1 MSLNRICDWC
11 HKPILT
17 GQIYYTVHQHSNEN
31 PFFSD
36 TTDDICCDCAQRLSV
51 DLDHLYKAEDEDYG
65 L

>member
-11 HKPILT
+11 NKPILT
-17 GQIYYTVHQHSNEN
+17 GQVYYTVHQHSNEN

-36 TTDDICCDCAQRLSV
+36 ATNDICCDCAHRLSV